1 MEFKLVQKEIELQ
14 SRGWIPTFHDI
25 RREILDIVA
34 TSGIKNGTV
43 SIVSHH
49 TTCSVMVQECS
60 HDIDT
65 FDLEYLQHDLLDIM
79 RKMIPDFA
87 EEHQYRHPGPIHAQY
102 GRHVNEPGDYSSMNT
117 DGHLRSVFFG
127 RSETLTIKDGTLDLG
142 LFAHIY
148 FIDWDHVIARRRQV
162 NVTVMGTAEDVG
174 DRKYNN
180 GEVINTRRKFL
191 PEEKVYDIHY
201 DLQLAA
207 RDPKFDADNFDPS
220 KALI

>member
-1 MEFKLVQKEIELQ
+1 
-14 SRGWIPTFHDI
+14 
-25 RREILDIVA
+25 
-34 TSGIKNGTV
+34 
-43 SIVSHH
+43 
-49 TTCSVMVQECS
+49 
-60 HDIDT
+60 
-65 FDLEYLQHDLLDIM
+65 
-79 RKMIPDFA
+79 
-87 EEHQYRHPGPIHAQY
+87 
-102 GRHVNEPGDYSSMNT
+102 MNT

-127 RSETLTIKDGTLDLG
+127 RSETLTIKDGKLDLG

-162 NVTVMGTAEDVG
+162 NVTVMGTAEDVE

-220 KALI
+220 KSLI